1 MAQSLEPRAC
11 TALPDFPR
19 CGITAAMRTA
29 RWLVLALAAASAAL
43 AQSPTDP
50 FPAPIPATEGVVRVR
65 ATEFASVPDVGGEAA
80 RMMLLVDEP
89 GTRRLFVNDMRGP
102 LYTVSYDGRTV
113 TPYLDV
119 NASTWGVR
127 VQSMGRERGFQSFA
141 IHPQFGQPGTPGFGK
156 LYVWADTSNTAPVP
170 DFRPGGGNRTHATV
184 LLEFTARTP
193 GAATYDGG
201 PPRELLRL
209 EQPFANHNAGH
220 MSFHPLASPGSPE
233 FGLLYVA
240 VADGGSGGDPLNLAQ
255 NLGSPFG
262 KLLRIDPL
270 GSNSANKKYG
280 IPAGNPFA
288 GKPGVLGE
296 IYAYGVRN
304 PQRFGW
310 DPRNGNLFL
319 ADIGQNIVEE
329 LSLVR
334 PGANLGWNRWEGS
347 FGYISRQAV
356 DLARRRA
363 DSSVT
368 YPVVEYDHQ
377 DPVLLQGDSAITGVH
392 VYRGDQ
398 IPQLANLVL
407 FGDFP
412 SGEIFSVHA
421 DRLPGGGQAAIRR
434 VLLHEGGESKT
445 LLQLIREKNARQG
458 RPPASRADLRLA
470 AGRDGRVFV
479 LNKHDGTIRL
489 LDRNN

>member
-1 MAQSLEPRAC
+1 ML
-11 TALPDFPR
+11 
-19 CGITAAMRTA
+19 
-29 RWLVLALAAASAAL
+29 LALALAPGVF

-50 FPAPIPATEGVVRVR
+50 FPTPIPASEGVIRVRV
-65 ATEFASVPDVGGEAA
+65 AEFASVPDVGGEAA

-89 GTRRLFVNDMRGP
+89 GTRRLFVNDMRGL

-113 TPYLDV
+113 TPYLDL
-119 NASTWGVR
+119 NKLGVP

-156 LYVWADTSNTAPVP
+156 LYVWTDTTNTASAA
-170 DFRPGGGNRTHATV
+170 DFTPGGGNATHHTV
-184 LLEFTARTP
+184 LAEFTARTP
-193 GAATYDGG
+193 GAAAYDGG

-220 MSFHPLASPGSPE
+220 VSFHPFAKPGSPE

-240 VADGGSGGDPLNLAQ
+240 CADGGSGGDPLGLAQ
-255 NLGSPFG
+255 NLSSPFG

-270 GSNSANKKYG
+270 GSNSPNRRYG
-280 IPAGNPFA
+280 VPSANPFV
-288 GKPGVLGE
+288 GKSGVLGE

-310 DPRNGNLFL
+310 DPRTGNLLL

-334 PGANLGWNRWEGS
+334 AGSNLGWNRWEGS
-347 FGYISRQAV
+347 FGYISREAV
-356 DLARRRA
+356 DLTRRRS
-363 DSSVT
+363 DPSVT
-368 YPVVEYDHQ
+368 YPVVEYGQ
-377 DPVLLQGDSAITGVH
+377 IDPLLQGNSAITGVH
-392 VYRGDQ
+392 VYRDTAIQ
-398 IPQLANLVL
+398 QLANLVL

-412 SGEIFSVHA
+412 SGEIFYIHA
-421 DRLPGGGQAAIRR
+421 DTLPNGGQDQIRR
-434 VLLHEGGESKT
+434 VLLHDGGEGKT
-445 LLQLIREKNARQG
+445 LLQFIREKNARQG
-458 RPPASRADLRLA
+458 KPPASRADLRFA
-470 AGRDGRVFV
+470 SASDGRVFL

-489 LDRNN
+489 LVPDSVSSR

>member
-1 MAQSLEPRAC
+1 
-11 TALPDFPR
+11 
-19 CGITAAMRTA
+19 MRSS
-29 RWLVLALAAASAAL
+29 RLVLLALAVAPAAL
-43 AQSPTDP
+43 AQAPTDP
-50 FPAPIPATEGVVRVR
+50 FPAPIAATEGVIRVRV
-65 ATEFASVPDVGGEAA
+65 TEFAAVPDVAGEAA

-89 GTRRLFVNDMRGP
+89 GTRRLFVNDMRGVI
-102 LYTVSYDGRTV
+102 YTVGYDGRTV

-119 NASTWGVR
+119 NKLGIP

-141 IHPQFGQPGTPGFGK
+141 IHPQFSQQGAPGFGK
-156 LYVWADTSNTAPVP
+156 LYVWTDTSDRTPAP
-170 DFRPGGGNRTHATV
+170 DFRPGGGNNTHHTV

-193 GAATYDGG
+193 TAATYDGG
-201 PPRELLRL
+201 PPRELLRV

-220 MSFHPLASPGSPE
+220 LSFNPLAKPGSPE
-233 FGLLYVA
+233 YGLLYFTC
-240 VADGGSGGDPLNLAQ
+240 ADGGSGGDPLNLAQ

-270 GSNSANKKYG
+270 GSNSTNRKYG
-280 IPAGNPFA
+280 VPSGNPFV

-296 IYAYGVRN
+296 IYAYGLRN

-310 DPRNGNLFL
+310 DPQTGTLFL

-329 LSLVR
+329 LSVVR
-334 PGANLGWNRWEGS
+334 PGANLGWNKWEGS
-347 FGYISRQAV
+347 FGFISREAV
-356 DLARRRA
+356 DLSRRRA
-363 DSSVT
+363 DPTVT
-368 YPVVEYDHQ
+368 YPVVEYGQ
-377 DPVLLQGDSAITGVH
+377 RDPLFQENSAITGVH
-392 VYRGDQ
+392 VYRGDR

-412 SGEIFSVHA
+412 SGEIFYIHA
-421 DRLPGGGQAAIRR
+421 DKLPAGGQDAIRR

-458 RPPASRADLRLA
+458 KPPASRADLRFA
-470 AGRDGRVFV
+470 AGPDGRVFL

-489 LDRNN
+489 LVPDSVSSR

>member
-1 MAQSLEPRAC
+1 MHSSRVVL
-11 TALPDFPR
+11 
-19 CGITAAMRTA
+19 
-29 RWLVLALAAASAAL
+29 LALAFAPAAL

-50 FPAPIPATEGVVRVR
+50 FPAPITASEGVIRVRV
-65 ATEFASVPDVGGEAA
+65 AEFASVPDVGGEAA

-89 GTRRLFVNDMRGP
+89 GTRRLFVNDMRGL
-102 LYTVSYDGRTV
+102 LYTVSYDGHTV
-113 TPYLDV
+113 TPYLDI
-119 NASTWGVR
+119 NKLGIP

-141 IHPQFGQPGTPGFGK
+141 IHPQFGQQGAPGFGK
-156 LYVWADTSNTAPVP
+156 LYVWTDTSDRTPTP
-170 DFRPGGGNRTHATV
+170 DFRPGGGNSTHHTV

-201 PPRELLRL
+201 RPRELLRV

-220 MSFHPLASPGSPE
+220 MSFNPFAKPGSPE
-233 FGLLYVA
+233 YGLLYVA
-240 VADGGSGGDPLNLAQ
+240 CADGGSGGDPLNLAQ

-270 GSNSANKKYG
+270 GSNSTNRKYG
-280 IPAGNPFA
+280 IPAVNPFV

-296 IYAYGVRN
+296 IYAYGLRN

-310 DPRNGNLFL
+310 DPLAGTLFL

-329 LSLVR
+329 LSIVR

-347 FGYISRQAV
+347 FGYISREAV
-356 DLARRRA
+356 DLSRRRA
-363 DSSVT
+363 DPAVT
-368 YPVVEYDHQ
+368 YPVVEYGQ
-377 DPVLLQGDSAITGVH
+377 LDPLFQGNSAITGVH
-392 VYRGDQ
+392 VYRGDRV
-398 IPQLANLVL
+398 PQLANLVL

-412 SGEIFSVHA
+412 SGEIFYVHA
-421 DRLPGGGQAAIRR
+421 DQLPSGGQDAIRR

-458 RPPASRADLRLA
+458 KPPASRADLRFA
-470 AGRDGRVFV
+470 AGPDGRVFL

-489 LDRNN
+489 LVSDSVSSR

>member
-1 MAQSLEPRAC
+1 MRASHI
-11 TALPDFPR
+11 LL
-19 CGITAAMRTA
+19 
-29 RWLVLALAAASAAL
+29 LVLALGAAAL

-50 FPAPIPATEGVVRVR
+50 FPAPINTRDGVIRVRV
-65 ATEFASVPDVGGEAA
+65 AEFASVPDIGGEAA

-89 GTRRLFVNDMRGP
+89 GTRRLFVNDMRGL

-119 NASTWGVR
+119 NKHGIP

-141 IHPQFGQPGTPGFGK
+141 IHPEFGQAGAPGFGK
-156 LYVWADTSNTAPVP
+156 LYVWTDTSDRTPTP
-170 DFRPGGGNRTHATV
+170 DFRPGGGNGTHHTV

-193 GAATYDGG
+193 GAPTYDGG
-201 PPRELLRL
+201 PPRELLRV

-220 MSFHPLASPGSPE
+220 MSFNPLAKPGSPE
-233 FGLLYVA
+233 YGLLYIA
-240 VADGGSGGDPLNLAQ
+240 CADGGSGGDPLGLAQ

-270 GSNSANKKYG
+270 GGPQSEPPGQARTLSANKKYG
-280 IPAGNPFA
+280 IPASNPFA
-288 GKPGVLGE
+288 GTPGVLGE

-310 DPRNGNLFL
+310 DPRRGTLFL

-329 LSLVR
+329 LSVVG
-334 PGANLGWNRWEGS
+334 PGANLGWNKWEGS
-347 FGYISRQAV
+347 FGFIGREAV
-356 DLARRRA
+356 DLSKRRTDPA
-363 DSSVT
+363 VT
-368 YPVVEYDHQ
+368 YPVVEYGQLDALFQ
-377 DPVLLQGDSAITGVH
+377 ENSAITGVH
-392 VYRGDQ
+392 VYRDDK
-398 IPQLANLVL
+398 IPQLANLLL

-412 SGEIFSVHA
+412 SGEIFYVQA
-421 DRLPGGGQAAIRR
+421 DKLPSGGQDAIRR
-434 VLLHEGGESKT
+434 VLLHDGGESKT

-458 RPPASRADLRLA
+458 KPPASRADLRFA
-470 AGRDGRVFV
+470 AGPEGRVFL

-489 LDRNN
+489 LVPDGVSSR